1 MSAAVH
7 SPEMSFDDFSQY
19 FDQLGQSYYKE
30 SPELD
35 GRVIVFVESK
45 FAELNAMWAL
55 GFANNQEKNVMM
67 QTLALTMQARQTT
80 RYGLM
85 TLIWQAEATEGVL
98 PSKSKNRI
106 EGLLVTCSDG
116 KRSSV
121 VLHHVMRVDG
131 KISSYSEVV
140 AGDMVSLTMFS
151 NLLEM
156 PRAPEELQL
165 MADEFLAPAL
175 MLGNTVRAGSNSSAP
190 KPN

>member
-1 MSAAVH
+1 MSAVH
-7 SPEMSFDDFSQY
+7 SPEMSFDAFSQY

-45 FAELNAMWAL
+45 FSELNAMWAL
-55 GFANNQEKNVMM
+55 GFANNHEKNVMM

-121 VLHHVMRVDG
+121 VLHHVTRVDG

-175 MLGNTVRAGSNSSAP
+175 MLGSTIRAGSSSSAP